1 MRTKYIVF
9 GLAGVLVGIL
19 LSSAVVVLAGN
30 LDPPSAATDAASQ
43 MFTLQQVYR
52 RLNVGASGVKM
63 TSFTEPSSGPGSG
76 TMHTL
81 DEIMALAPVA
91 DNTNGAQPDDVR
103 SGTTYW
109 GLRTDGWRATA
120 GWGPQTGELHGG
132 CTCTGNLV
140 GTRWCDNEDG
150 TVTDLLGYGG
160 VGQCLVWLKDADCDA
175 DLAGINKTD
184 KLLWSDAMAW
194 SSVLADGRCDLDDG
208 SSKYVWRLPT
218 RAELVVLT
226 DGVDPISSTSM
237 QAFTNVKGSYY
248 WSSTTWDV
256 DGATH
261 AWVVS
266 FGVPGVYNLPKGSQP
281 WYVWPVRGG
290 P

>member
-1 MRTKYIVF
+1 MRVKFIVF
-9 GLAGVLVGIL
+9 GLAGILVGIL

-30 LDPPSAATDAASQ
+30 LDPPSGPTDAASQ
-43 MFTLQQVYR
+43 MFTLEQIYR
-52 RLNVGASGVKM
+52 RLNIGASGVKM

-81 DEIMALAPVA
+81 DDVMAVAPAA
-91 DNTNGAQPDDVR
+91 DNTNGALPADVR

-109 GLRTDGWRATA
+109 GLRTAWRG
-120 GWGPQTGELHGG
+120 GWGLQTGELHGG

-175 DLAGINKTD
+175 ELLGIDKTD
-184 KLLWSDAMAW
+184 KLLWDDATAW
-194 SSVLADGRCDLDDG
+194 SSAVNDGVCGLSDD
-208 SSKYVWRLPT
+208 SSGYVWRMPT
-218 RAELVVLT
+218 RAELVAIMKGNNPV
-226 DGVDPISSTSM
+226 SSASM
-237 QAFTNVKGSYY
+237 QAFSNVKGSYY
-248 WSSTTWDV
+248 WSSTTWAV
-256 DGATH
+256 AGATH
-261 AWVVS
+261 AHVVS
-266 FGVPGVYNLPKGSQP
+266 LNDGEVYQLPKGSQP